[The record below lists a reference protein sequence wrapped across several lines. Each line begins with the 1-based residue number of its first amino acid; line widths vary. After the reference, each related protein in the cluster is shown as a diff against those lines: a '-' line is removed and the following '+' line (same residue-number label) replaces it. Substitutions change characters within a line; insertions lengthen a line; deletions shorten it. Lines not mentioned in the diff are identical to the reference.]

1 MRGDRITQKAGFYLN
16 KKRVI
21 VRLAL
26 IYLLIFTASLL
37 VAPTNA
43 HYTHKEII
51 IGKISVP
58 GQTEQPDE
66 SDHEMEGR
74 KADSKTEINE
84 TGEKEDNQPKSSET
98 DEQAEE
104 KENIAETKETEETEA
119 TEATEENIDNHDDGP
134 DEERAVESQ
143 PEAKQSDAPV
153 QPDNGDGTEE
163 QTIIENA
170 P

>member
-1 MRGDRITQKAGFYLN
+1 MRGDRITQKAGFYVN
-16 KKRVI
+16 KKRFI
-21 VRLAL
+21 IRLAL

-74 KADSKTEINE
+74 KADTKTEVNE

-104 KENIAETKETEETEA
+104 KENIAETKETEETE
-119 TEATEENIDNHDDGP
+119 ENIDHHENGP
-134 DEERAVESQ
+134 DEEREVESQ